1 MDRAGG
7 VLVAYC
13 PAADRDRCD
22 QPDILEPLQR
32 AVDRRDIDIRLL
44 GQHGGVDLLR
54 GQVLA
59 AALDHLQYDQSLRGQ
74 PVALAVER
82 VSIVAGLHNLFP
94 TTTERARWDAP
105 SFAAPANESAVSG
118 GYHNTGSTYQRFSI
132 PQAGTRESTRGHT
145 T

>member
-32 AVDRRDIDIRLL
+32 AVDRRDIDVWLL

-59 AALDHLQYDQSLRGQ
+59 AALDHLQYDQALRGQ

-82 VSIVAGLHNLFP
+82 VSIVAGLHIFSLLQP
-94 TTTERARWDAP
+94 SERA
-105 SFAAPANESAVSG
+105 G
-118 GYHNTGSTYQRFSI
+118 TGLPLLRPPTSRRYLVI
-132 PQAGTRESTRGHT
+132 IKHPK
-145 T
+145 